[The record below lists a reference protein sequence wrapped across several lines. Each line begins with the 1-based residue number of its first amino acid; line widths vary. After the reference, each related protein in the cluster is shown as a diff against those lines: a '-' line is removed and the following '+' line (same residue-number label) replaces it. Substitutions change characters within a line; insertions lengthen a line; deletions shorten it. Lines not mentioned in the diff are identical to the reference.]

1 MQRKFT
7 IITSQALSLVNF
19 RGPLILALTKLG
31 LKVFALAPDF
41 DDDMR
46 RKVRALGAEPV
57 DISISRAGK
66 NPLGD
71 LLDLWKL
78 TKQLKRLET
87 DFVLAYFI
95 KSVIYGLI
103 AARFAGIS
111 ATFAI
116 IEGLGSSFSSYS
128 VKSNQAKSRLL
139 RRVVVFLYTVA
150 LKKCTRV
157 FFLNDDDTSLLK
169 ACGIVTERQIVRI
182 DGIGLDLDHYV
193 LVPPVLTPVTF
204 IMVARMLREKGVLD
218 YIEAIRVVRKRHPTA
233 RFILVGGV
241 DLNPDSIP
249 EDELRGWVAEGL
261 VEWPGNVSD
270 VRPWLAQASV
280 FVLPSFYREGI
291 PRSSQE
297 AMAMGR
303 PVITTDWTGCR
314 ETVEHGVNGFLV
326 PANNPAA
333 LTAAMEKFLECPALI
348 ETMGRAGRRIAETR
362 FNVNHINAK
371 ILDTF
376 GLGGGRRAHH
386 GEVRQG

>member
-31 LKVFALAPDF
+31 LKVYALAPDF
-41 DDDMR
+41 DDDTR

-57 DISISRAGK
+57 DISLSRAGR

-78 TKQLKRLET
+78 RKQLRRLKT

-95 KSVIYGLI
+95 KPVIYGLI

-111 ATFAI
+111 DTFAI
-116 IEGLGSSFSSYS
+116 IEGLGSSFSSYPIMS
-128 VKSNQAKSRLL
+128 SHAKRRLL
-139 RRVVVFLYTVA
+139 RRIVVFLYSVA
-150 LKKCTRV
+150 LKKCSRV
-157 FFLNDDDTSLLK
+157 FFLNDDDTSLFK
-169 ACGIVTERQIVRI
+169 ACGIVIERQIFRI

-193 LVPPVLTPVTF
+193 PAPPVLTPITF

-218 YIEAIRVVRKRHPTA
+218 YIEAVRAVRKRHPTV

-249 EDELRGWVAEGL
+249 EDELRDWVAEGL
-261 VEWPGNVSD
+261 VEWTGNVSD

-280 FVLPSFYREGI
+280 FVLPSFYQEGI

-297 AMAMGR
+297 AMAMAR

-314 ETVEHGVNGFLV
+314 ETVVEGVNGFLV
-326 PANNPAA
+326 PVRDPGA
-333 LTAAMEKFLECPALI
+333 LTAAMGKFIECPALI
-348 ETMGRAGRRIAETR
+348 EKMGQEGRKIAEKR
-362 FNVNHINAK
+362 FNVHQINAT
-371 ILDTF
+371 IIAEI
-376 GLGGGRRAHH
+376 GL
-386 GEVRQG
+386 